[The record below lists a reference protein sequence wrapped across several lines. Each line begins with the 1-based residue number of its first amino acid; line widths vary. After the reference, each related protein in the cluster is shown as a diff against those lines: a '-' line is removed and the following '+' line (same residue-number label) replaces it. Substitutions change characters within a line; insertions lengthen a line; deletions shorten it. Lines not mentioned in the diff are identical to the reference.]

1 MIYPPLFRLLP
12 VLLLL
17 MPQLCGGQT
26 KHISADMEYLYR
38 TSRKYPI
45 EKFEREHV
53 PLDGAK
59 VPCIPFRKDELY
71 GFVDKKTKEW
81 VIKPRFK
88 QVFAVYEEGA
98 IVNYEGRYGL
108 VNYKDSF
115 LIPPVFSNV
124 LREGGLFHGVLTAV
138 DTSIK
143 PEYNSLY
150 TLHVYYNTKG
160 KYVLSAR
167 AHDEQSFG
175 SFDTVAWFRYADT
188 FKVYG
193 RSGVLLKR
201 IPYSRGKVFTGVAN
215 GNYVYREVSKDFV
228 GFTWYDG
235 KGKLKHRVWAN
246 ASEYKTAILL
256 NANMY
261 ALVGEEGIYFVDTN
275 KVYYPWAVDNG
286 MVFPGYA
293 DMYDGLLHDWLH
305 GDGLVPVIDM
315 KTNKQGYLNGKGEP
329 AIPCNYTWLGAFE
342 NGRAAFLDT
351 VTYKVGFID
360 KSGKV
365 VIPPVLGMDNIQQ
378 TRSTGGVLSFR
389 NGLCPVTLGKRMQ
402 REDHNPT
409 DYYGYAD
416 TTGKVVLVMPD
427 SIIFAG
433 EFSGRLAPV
442 IAMSGGLGFID
453 TEGQLKIPLRYEA
466 AMEGAYPFPR
476 VVFPEFKNGYAY
488 IKSYKGYIDSTGYE
502 YFSGK
507 RMQDHYDFSH

>member
-17 MPQLCGGQT
+17 MPLLCGAQSKYIG
-26 KHISADMEYLYR
+26 ADMEYLYR

-143 PEYNSLY
+143 PEHNSLY

-175 SFDTVAWFRYADT
+175 LNDSVAWFRYADT

-201 IPYSRGKVFTGVAN
+201 IPFDKRKVFTGVF
-215 GNYVYREVSKDFV
+215 GGCYVYRETTSDFA
-228 GFTWYDG
+228 GFKWYDG
-235 KGKLKHRVWAN
+235 KGKLKHKIWAN
-246 ASEYKTAILL
+246 ASEYKTAYRLS
-256 NANMY
+256 ANVY
-261 ALVGEEGIYFVDTN
+261 GLVGEEGIYFIDTN
-275 KVYYPWAVDNG
+275 KTYYPWAVDNG

-305 GDGLVPVIDM
+305 GDGLVPVTDM
-315 KTNKQGYLNGKGEP
+315 KTNKHGYLNGKGELVL
-329 AIPCNYTWLGAFE
+329 PCVYDWIGTFE
-342 NGRAAFLDT
+342 NGIAAWLDT
-351 VTYKVGFID
+351 ATHKIGFMD
-360 KSGKV
+360 RRGRA
-365 VIPPVLGMDNIQQ
+365 VIRPVLGAENLEQV
-378 TRSTGGVLSFR
+378 RLTGMSMRFSEGY
-389 NGLCPVTLGKRMQ
+389 CPISIGKRH
-402 REDHNPT
+402 EDGGRGTT

-416 TTGKVVLVMPD
+416 TAGKVVLVMPD
-427 SIIFAG
+427 SIVFAG
-433 EFSGRLAPV
+433 EFSGGLAPV
-442 IAMSGGLGFID
+442 IAKSGGLGFID
-453 TEGQLKIPLRYEA
+453 REGNLKIPLRYEA

-476 VVFPEFKNGYAY
+476 VVFPEFINGYAY